1 VLIEMSIE
9 GQSRVSTNT
18 QPQIPLVRMIQY
30 VHVVKE
36 KMILLGIKCCMIHY
50 LAFQVKIDNIL
61 KKSLDIKSGTFV
73 FNDNWQRLDN

>member
-1 VLIEMSIE
+1 MLIEMSIE

-61 KKSLDIKSGTFV
+61 NEKVWTSNQELLFSTIIG
-73 FNDNWQRLDN
+73 ND

>member
-50 LAFQVKIDNIL
+50 LAFQVKIDDIL
-61 KKSLDIKSGTFV
+61 NEKVWTSNQELLFSTIIG
-73 FNDNWQRLDN
+73 ND

>member
-1 VLIEMSIE
+1 MLIEMSIE

-50 LAFQVKIDNIL
+50 LAFQVEIDNIL
-61 KKSLDIKSGTFV
+61 NEKVWTSNQELLFSTIIG
-73 FNDNWQRLDN
+73 ND

>member
-9 GQSRVSTNT
+9 GQSRASTNT
-18 QPQIPLVRMIQY
+18 QPQTPLVRMIQY

-61 KKSLDIKSGTFV
+61 NEKVWTSNQELLFSTIIG
-73 FNDNWQRLDN
+73 ND

>member
-1 VLIEMSIE
+1 MLIEMSIE

-61 KKSLDIKSGTFV
+61 NEKVWTSNQELLFSTIIG
-73 FNDNWQRLDN
+73 NN

>member
-61 KKSLDIKSGTFV
+61 NEKVWTSNQELLFSTIIG
-73 FNDNWQRLDN
+73 ND